1 MAHNRPWSGY
11 YGGGS
16 DGTMPVVWA
25 TAHVTQFAKL
35 GWRYLKNGMGSG
47 ELSKGGYYTTLV
59 DPDGAD
65 FALHIVKNSYD
76 HAACTRPPL
85 PPTEVAEPE
94 DVTIILAPSMLINS
108 TSGKKITQLACWRSN
123 FELETAILFE
133 QQPDM
138 MVDVVNGSFTMHV
151 IDGDYYTISTVRTA
165 THGKVETA
173 VPPSQ
178 PRHPIPVVDDFDSYT
193 QTSRQ
198 PR

>member
-1 MAHNRPWSGY
+1 MHHFHRP
-11 YGGGS
+11 
-16 DGTMPVVWA
+16 
-25 TAHVTQFAKL
+25 
-35 GWRYLKNGMGSG
+35 
-47 ELSKGGYYTTLV
+47 KGGYYTTLV
-59 DPDGAD
+59 DPDGDD

-85 PPTEVAEPE
+85 PPTEVAAPE
-94 DVTIILAPSMLINS
+94 DVTIVLAPSILINS
-108 TSGKKITQLACWRSN
+108 AGKKITQLACWRSN

-138 MVDVVNGSFTMHV
+138 VVDAVNGSFTLHV
-151 IDGDYYTISTVRTA
+151 VDGDYYTVSTVRTA
-165 THGKVETA
+165 THGKVATA

-178 PRHPIPVVDDFDSYT
+178 PHPIPVVDNFDSYT